1 LKNDKTIIQN
11 KENNLPENKTVV
23 FNPAEQGINENN
35 DDSTVVNQKP
45 DLAPLTEQ
53 VTSDENSSVHETLN
67 SASLPYIGDTVRDR
81 FVLESLLGIGGMGA
95 VYRAIDKRK
104 QEAEDENPYV
114 AIKLLSE
121 DFRRHPKA
129 FISLQRETQKTQTLA
144 HPNIVTVYDFDRD
157 GDVVYMTMEQLNGK
171 TLEEIIRENAGAAL
185 DKQQALSIIRGIAT
199 GLSYAHSKGIVHSDL
214 KPGNIFVTTTGQVK
228 VLDFGIARVVQENAV
243 EDQFDAGE
251 LDALTPSYASI
262 EMINRC
268 EPDRRDDIYALG
280 VIACELL
287 GGAHPYKRLMATE
300 ALEQKLSPK
309 LPSVGRLLKKVLHS
323 AVELKIENRIES
335 LDKWLKKLDF
345 ALSGYKKFLGALVL
359 VICAVI
365 GDVLF
370 LDIAKEPEIALHD
383 LTPELQVSFNE
394 YLSEANTAMSFDD
407 VNGALFYLDKAYKIH
422 AHNDE
427 VTDFIKRVLAKVESS
442 IESKV
447 VSAEEV
453 KSVLSTLN
461 EYEAF
466 QNDKVQSRLKKLIP

>member
-11 KENNLPENKTVV
+11 KENNLPADKTVV
-23 FNPAEQGINENN
+23 SKLAKQGVIENNNDETIVYQKPSQVSLNETLCSNEN
-35 DDSTVVNQKP
+35 SP
-45 DLAPLTEQ
+45 
-53 VTSDENSSVHETLN
+53 VHETL
-67 SASLPYIGDTVRDR
+67 SGASLPYIGDTVRDR
-81 FVLESLLGIGGMGA
+81 FVLESLLGVGGMGA

-157 GDVVYMTMEQLNGK
+157 GDVVYMTMEQLDGK
-171 TLEEIIRENAGAAL
+171 TLEELIRESAGEAL
-185 DKQQALSIIRGIAT
+185 DRQQALSIIRGIAT

-214 KPGNIFVTTTGQVK
+214 KPGNIFVTKTGQVK
-228 VLDFGIARVVQENAV
+228 VLDFGIARIVQENAV
-243 EDQFDAGE
+243 KDQFDAGE

-268 EPDRRDDIYALG
+268 DPDRRDDIYALG

-287 GGAHPYKRLMATE
+287 GGSHPYKRKMATD

-309 LPSVGRLLKKVLHS
+309 LPDVGRLLKKVLNS
-323 AVELKIENRIES
+323 AVELKVENRAES
-335 LDKWLKKLDF
+335 LDKWLRKLDF
-345 ALSGYKKFLGALVL
+345 ALGGYKKLLGVFVL

-365 GDVLF
+365 GDLLY

-383 LTPELQVSFNE
+383 LAPAMQLSFNE
-394 YLSEANTAMSFDD
+394 YMREANTAMTFDD

-422 AHNDE
+422 AQNDE
-427 VTDFIKRVLAKVESS
+427 VSDFIKSVLAKIESS
-442 IESKV
+442 IESKNT
-447 VSAEEV
+447 SSEEV
-453 KSVLSTLN
+453 KEILSTLN

-466 QNDKVQSRLKKLIP
+466 QNDKVQSRLQKLIP